1 MSQPDFE
8 FQFGLN
14 RTLKGRGLLGVV
26 ALAIVV
32 LGIVFIPTN
41 AARLLSAV
49 PSWVA
54 STTAIAVK

>member
-8 FQFGLN
+8 FHFGPN
-14 RTLKGRGLLGVV
+14 RTLKGRGLLGIV

-41 AARLLSAV
+41 AVRLLSGL
-49 PSWVA
+49 PSWA
-54 STTAIAVK
+54 AGMTGITGK